1 MYQITLGGL
10 SPLVSNEWE
19 EGVVV
24 EQRLADLNFS
34 HQLCF
39 FYGSQSPLPRF
50 L

>member
-34 HQLCF
+34 HQ
-39 FYGSQSPLPRF
+39 
-50 L
+50 